1 MQLIGSGLMGLYEV
15 ELRCLHLLMTVYNFS
30 TPALPWPFFILASD
44 GFNILYGRPLS
55 VQYNAHVLP
64 FNNSIF
70 SVMEFLE
77 IRQSTI
83 WYTGSLGRWDK
94 RLVDQASDIPSI
106 IFFSKIVQNS
116 LQKPFH
122 FFFYK
127 ITKMKIKSFE
137 CPKSIRNYEKNTW
150 NVRCLVDESFVPSAQ
165 RASVLYWRL
174 SDF

>member
-1 MQLIGSGLMGLYEV
+1 MGLYEV

-77 IRQSTI
+77 
-83 WYTGSLGRWDK
+83 
-94 RLVDQASDIPSI
+94 
-106 IFFSKIVQNS
+106 
-116 LQKPFH
+116 
-122 FFFYK
+122 
-127 ITKMKIKSFE
+127 
-137 CPKSIRNYEKNTW
+137 
-150 NVRCLVDESFVPSAQ
+150 
-165 RASVLYWRL
+165 
-174 SDF
+174 